1 MHSFRILT
9 DALLLHLVQRPLI
22 ILGVVCAVCIFATA
36 VLVRHALR
44 DNASTDA
51 SEDETCC

>member
-36 VLVRHALR
+36 VLVRRALR
-44 DNASTDA
+44 NNTSPDA
-51 SEDETCC
+51 SEDNACC